1 MTTQSTT
8 QETKTMAEFLKVKID
23 NKTAIVTL
31 DHAPVN
37 ALSPAVLKEIK
48 ATFDELSKNDEVRA
62 IVLTGAGNHAF
73 CAGADL
79 KAFAG
84 VGASES
90 AQLVQL
96 GHAAFNA
103 IEDCRK
109 PVIAAINNLAL
120 GGGCELAMAADIR
133 ISSDRA
139 RYGQPEVWIGLIPAW
154 GGSTR
159 LPKLVG
165 AAKAKELIFTGQMIN
180 AQEAQRIGLVQ
191 KIVPDGEEVRAAID
205 IARAI
210 IQKGAPL
217 AIQEAKAAIN
227 ATMRASDRDKALAVE
242 AEAAKRLAATED
254 LVEGVTAFIEKRSP
268 EFKGK

>member
-1 MTTQSTT
+1 MTPQSTT
-8 QETKTMAEFLKVKID
+8 QETKTMSEFVKVKID

-31 DHAPVN
+31 DHPPVN
-37 ALSPAVLKEIK
+37 ALSPQVLKEIK

-62 IVLTGAGNHAF
+62 VVLTGAGNHAF

-84 VGASES
+84 LGPQQAKE
-90 AQLVQL
+90 LVSL
-96 GHAAFNA
+96 GHAAMNA
-103 IEDCRK
+103 IEDCRH
-109 PVIAAINNLAL
+109 PVIAAVNNLAL
-120 GGGCELAMAADIR
+120 GGGCELAMSADIR

-139 RYGQPEVWIGLIPAW
+139 RYGQPEVWIGLLPAW

-159 LPKLVG
+159 LPRLVG
-165 AAKAKELIFTGQMIN
+165 PAKAKELIFTGQMVN
-180 AQEAQRIGLVQ
+180 AQEAQRIGLVN

-205 IARAI
+205 IARTI
-210 IQKGAPL
+210 IQKSAPL
-217 AIQEAKAAIN
+217 AVQEAKATVN
-227 ATMRASDRDKALAVE
+227 QTLRAPSRDVALA
-242 AEAAKRLAATED
+242 AEVAAAGRLAATSD

>member
-1 MTTQSTT
+1 MG
-8 QETKTMAEFLKVKID
+8 EFVKVKID

-31 DHAPVN
+31 DHPPVN
-37 ALSPAVLKEIK
+37 ALNPAVLREIK
-48 ATFDELSKNDEVRA
+48 AEFDALSGNDEVRA
-62 IVLTGAGNHAF
+62 VVLTGAGNHAF

-79 KAFAG
+79 KEFAG
-84 VGASES
+84 IDPTSSKDIVA
-90 AQLVQL
+90 L
-96 GHAAFNA
+96 GHAAMNA

-109 PVIAAINNLAL
+109 PVIAAVNNLAL
-120 GGGCELAMAADIR
+120 GGGCELAMACDIR

-159 LPKLVG
+159 LPRLVG
-165 AAKAKELIFTGQMIN
+165 PAKAKELIYTGQMVN
-180 AQEAQRIGLVQ
+180 AQEAQRIGLVN

-210 IQKGAPL
+210 IHKAAPL
-217 AIQEAKAAIN
+217 AVYAAKQAIN
-227 ATMRASDRDKALAVE
+227 QTMRAPTREAALAAE
-242 AEAAKRLAATED
+242 SEAAGRLAGTED

-268 EFKGK
+268 EFKAK

>member
-1 MTTQSTT
+1 MSQA
-8 QETKTMAEFLKVKID
+8 TMQATAMGDFVKVKVE

-31 DHAPVN
+31 DHPPVN

-48 ATFDELSKNDEVRA
+48 QAFDELSKNDDVRA
-62 IVLTGAGNHAF
+62 VVLTGAGNHAF

-84 VGASES
+84 IEAKQAAEIAS
-90 AQLVQL
+90 L
-96 GHAAFNA
+96 GHAAMNA

-109 PVIAAINNLAL
+109 PVIAAVNNLAL
-120 GGGCELAMAADIR
+120 GGGCELAMACDIR

-139 RYGQPEVWIGLIPAW
+139 RFGQPEAWIGLVPAW

-159 LPKLVG
+159 LPRLVG
-165 AAKAKELIFTGQMIN
+165 TAKAKELIFTGQMIN
-180 AQEAQRIGLVQ
+180 AQEAQRIGLVN

-210 IQKGAPL
+210 IHKAAPL
-217 AIQEAKAAIN
+217 AVYEAKATIN
-227 ATMRASDRDKALAVE
+227 ETSRAPSR
-242 AEAAKRLAATED
+242 EAALKRELEAVQRLVGTSD

-268 EFKGK
+268 EFKGQ

>member
-1 MTTQSTT
+1 
-8 QETKTMAEFLKVKID
+8 MAEHLKVKID

-31 DHAPVN
+31 DHPPVN
-37 ALSPAVLKEIK
+37 ALSPAVLKEIQ
-48 ATFDELSKNDEVRA
+48 AEFEALGKNDDVRA

-79 KAFAG
+79 KEFAG
-84 VGASES
+84 VDPKQ
-90 AQLVQL
+90 AQEIAKL
-96 GHAAFNA
+96 GHAAMNA
-103 IEDCRK
+103 IEDCQK

-120 GGGCELAMAADIR
+120 GGGCELAMACDIR

-159 LPKLVG
+159 LPRLVG
-165 AAKAKELIFTGQMIN
+165 AAKAKELIFTGQMVN
-180 AQEAQRIGLVQ
+180 AQEAQRIGLVN

-205 IARAI
+205 IARTI
-210 IQKGAPL
+210 IQKSAPL
-217 AIQEAKAAIN
+217 AVREAKAAIN
-227 ATMRASDRDKALAVE
+227 KISRAPTREAALAVE
-242 AEAAKRLAATED
+242 VEAAGRLAGTSD

-268 EFKGK
+268 EFQGK

>member
-1 MTTQSTT
+1 MG
-8 QETKTMAEFLKVKID
+8 EYVKVKID
-23 NKTAIVTL
+23 NKTALVTL

-37 ALSPAVLKEIK
+37 ALSPAVLQELKTE
-48 ATFDELSKNDEVRA
+48 FDALSKNPEVRA
-62 IVLTGAGNHAF
+62 VVLTGAGNHAF

-84 VGASES
+84 LNPQQAKEI
-90 AQLVQL
+90 VQA

-109 PVIAAINNLAL
+109 PVIAAVNNLAL

-139 RYGQPEVWIGLIPAW
+139 RFGQPEVWIGLLPAW

-159 LPKLVG
+159 LPRIVG

-180 AQEAQRIGLVQ
+180 AQEAQRIGLVN

-210 IQKGAPL
+210 INKAAPL
-217 AIQEAKAAIN
+217 AIEESKAAVN
-227 ATMRASDRDKALAVE
+227 RGLRAASREEALKGEVE
-242 AEAAKRLAATED
+242 AAGRLAATED
-254 LVEGVTAFIEKRSP
+254 LVEGITAFIEKRSP